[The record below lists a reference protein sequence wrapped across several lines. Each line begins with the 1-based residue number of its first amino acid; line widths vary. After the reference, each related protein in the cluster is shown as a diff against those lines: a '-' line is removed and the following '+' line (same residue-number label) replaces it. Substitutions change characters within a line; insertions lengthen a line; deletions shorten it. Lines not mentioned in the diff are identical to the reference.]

1 MLFTLSIVAFVCLLL
16 LCESGQRRSYA
27 RDKACIRMACIV
39 DNAEPSLTAFRTSS
53 THPAALWTF
62 RRKLIDYL
70 PDHVAARF
78 RDYVPVGTFE
88 GALQGGFNSSTFDLS
103 GNLESD
109 QRQGLDEVL
118 YDCKGMLATTVLTS
132 LLLGYLRSSS
142 HACNCGD
149 VCMFTGEL
157 DRSPAHYG
165 HVRHPRSPV

>member
-16 LCESGQRRSYA
+16 LCESSRRRSCA
-27 RDKACIRMACIV
+27 RNKACIRMACRV

-88 GALQGGFNSSTFDLS
+88 GAVQGGFNSSTFDLS

-109 QRQGLDEVL
+109 QRQGLDEVR

-132 LLLGYLRSSS
+132 LLLGSLQSFSPCVQLWRCLY
-142 HACNCGD
+142 
-149 VCMFTGEL
+149 VTGEL
-157 DRSPAHYG
+157 DRSPAYHG
-165 HVRHPRSPV
+165 RVRQPYSPV